1 MARKPQDTDF
11 VVPVEGIGNFTFGR
25 RAMADEIKIQVE
37 FARIIEGVEP
47 TAWLNT
53 VGGWLSVLRVLTV
66 RAPADWD
73 IEGMDPTD
81 DETYAKLARVHG
93 ALIDKERSFRRKPE
107 PTGEGSGAS
116 AG

>member
-11 VVPVEGIGNFTFGR
+11 VVNVEGVGSFTFGR
-25 RAMADEIKIQVE
+25 RTMRDEIAAQVE
-37 FARIIEGVEP
+37 FARIIDGVQP
-47 TAWLNT
+47 TEWLK
-53 VGGWLSVLRVLTV
+53 VVAGCISALRVMTV

-81 DETYAKLARVHG
+81 DETYAKLVRVHQ
-93 ALIDKERSFRRKPE
+93 ALIEKERSFRRKPE
-107 PTGEGSGAS
+107 PVGEGSSAS